1 MISAN
6 SRENQEFLLN
16 CGFYFLFPT
25 FNPSVFYKCVT
36 FFMSPMNIT
45 GFRKRKLES
54 PELSV
59 KQLFKRQQQLMSE
72 HNHIAAKFLD
82 LIELGVNYLIS
93 YYRYRQKG

>member
-16 CGFYFLFPT
+16 SGFYFLFPT
-25 FNPSVFYKCVT
+25 FNPSVFYKCVMLHGDNNELLV
-36 FFMSPMNIT
+36 MSPMSIT
-45 GFRKRKLES
+45 GFRERKLES

-59 KQLFKRQQQLMSE
+59 KQLFKRQQQLMRE

-82 LIELGVNYLIS
+82 LIN
-93 YYRYRQKG
+93 

>member
-1 MISAN
+1 MSSIAATSSNSAARQPGDN
-6 SRENQEFLLN
+6 NDILL
-16 CGFYFLFPT
+16 
-25 FNPSVFYKCVT
+25 
-36 FFMSPMNIT
+36 MSPMNIT

-82 LIELGVNYLIS
+82 LMN
-93 YYRYRQKG
+93 